1 MCDIEVDL
9 IVYHEYHP
17 QSLQLKVGSTL
28 WVILGP
34 FAASVTCEKKTKV
47 TVRINKT
54 EMTSL

>member
-1 MCDIEVDL
+1 MYQHHQRSFKLE
-9 IVYHEYHP
+9 
-17 QSLQLKVGSTL
+17 VGSTL

-54 EMTSL
+54 EITSL